1 VPGYWE
7 DRTTFTYDADGR
19 RTATVEARG
28 NVPGASP
35 ASYTTSVQYDA
46 DGRPVATTDP
56 LGRTSSTTYDAAG
69 RPVATVDT
77 SGGTTTTAYDAT
89 GLPTSVTAPDGAE
102 TAYGYDAAGRVAERV
117 DPLGRSTG
125 YAYDAVGR
133 VVAQTDPLGRV
144 TRTTYDA
151 AGNVA
156 TIVRPSGTQTTGDPD
171 DGTITFDH
179 DEAGRVTARSFS
191 DGTAAFGYEYSA
203 AGRLVTASRTAGGT
217 VTSATT
223 YGYDQLGRTLSAERT
238 GPGAVAAAYSYTAA
252 GRLAGAAWST
262 GQSVSY
268 SYNQVGQLVE
278 VVPEGPGG
286 LTPVNYAYDAAG
298 NRVATNMTGAPSSG
312 TQVVYDLAG
321 QVSTVK
327 HAVGAST
334 TLRYDL
340 VRDVRGNPT
349 LVTEQAD
356 GVVTRTAYEYD
367 GVGRLTAQCSPAIGS
382 SGGCAGLVP
391 GSWFSYDQMGN
402 RTSETVRSGFGQ
414 WAGVVRTDSVYDE
427 ADQLVSQS
435 VGAVQVASFGWS
447 PEGALVSSSSAA
459 GDRSWVSDL
468 SGELVSVVL
477 EDGRVVGFEHDAEGN
492 RVARSV
498 DGVVDASWAWDSTVA
513 AVPVRVGQSAPGGAV
528 VSWLPDVLS
537 GVGAP
542 LAQVPVS
549 GAGSWLLA
557 DPFSSVVASVPAG
570 SGVVAGSARF
580 DAFGVPVVP
589 ASGALV
595 GQGVGF
601 AGQYLDGVVGAYDM
615 RARDYVASWG
625 RFTSADP
632 VAVPVGMG
640 MVNGYGY
647 AFGNPLVLHDVT
659 GNWPSCDELWGLCDS
674 PTFFWNEVV
683 GFGQGAVGT
692 VDALVH
698 PLRTH
703 RLMVDACNA
712 GFDQWS
718 GGAGLTWEGGAQCVD
733 NLNPFAQIRRD
744 VSSSL
749 RSGCV
754 EESGQAFGRALF
766 GAAATAAP
774 FVKAAP
780 AAIDG
785 ARNGAGWWSKT
796 NTGPPA
802 ANTGR
807 VSGNVDGIPAVHWG
821 QQAKHLP
828 GHPEYIPGRS
838 QLTSN
843 PEALAQRAG
852 TGTPVG
858 NVLRGQPGFRERID
872 FGETIGTWISRDG
885 TSSTPTSVGVLHYR
899 ADGSVH
905 IIPGRPQ

>member
-1 VPGYWE
+1 M
-7 DRTTFTYDADGR
+7 
-19 RTATVEARG
+19 
-28 NVPGASP
+28 
-35 ASYTTSVQYDA
+35 QYDA

-133 VVAQTDPLGRV
+133 VVGQTDPLGRV

-223 YGYDQLGRTLSAERT
+223 YGYDQLGRTVSAERT
-238 GPGAVAAAYSYTAA
+238 GPGAVAAAYSYTSA

-286 LTPVNYAYDAAG
+286 LTPVSYAYDAAG

-477 EDGRVVGFEHDAEGN
+477 EDGRVVGFEHDGEGN

-513 AVPVRVGQSAPGGAV
+513 GVPVRVGQSAPGGAV

-542 LAQVPVS
+542 LAQVSVA

-659 GNWPSCDELWGLCDS
+659 GNWPDWVS
-674 PTFFWNEVV
+674 
-683 GFGQGAVGT
+683 
-692 VDALVH
+692 
-698 PLRTH
+698 
-703 RLMVDACNA
+703 
-712 GFDQWS
+712 
-718 GGAGLTWEGGAQCVD
+718 
-733 NLNPFAQIRRD
+733 D
-744 VSSSL
+744 V
-749 RSGCV
+749 
-754 EESGQAFGRALF
+754 
-766 GAAATAAP
+766 GAAAGGAWQGVGDVASAAWLWVVNP
-774 FVKAAP
+774 DAAT
-780 AAIDG
+780 IDLISGVGEAYDQGGVGLAVNQFNPVYGVLDSG
-785 ARNGAGWWSKT
+785 ARGWDLAQQGCVAESARAFTGATFSAAGTVAIAGGGASWVGRARPGPSPEISGAHNGNGWWNKTNANTTWIPPSGAG
-796 NTGPPA
+796 GVLPGLPA
-802 ANTGR
+802 SAPRPLGLGSTGR
-807 VSGNVDGIPAVHWG
+807 TVPGDLAEQLAMTEVRSAPGGTMLNMREPMGDPRWPVAGGWVKMSQRVNGIDIHYVRNTVTGAVDDFEFKNLFNPYTLV
-821 QQAKHLP
+821 Q
-828 GHPEYIPGRS
+828 PGRS
-838 QLTSN
+838 
-843 PEALAQRAG
+843 
-852 TGTPVG
+852 
-858 NVLRGQPGFRERID
+858 
-872 FGETIGTWISRDG
+872 
-885 TSSTPTSVGVLHYR
+885 
-899 ADGSVH
+899 
-905 IIPGRPQ
+905 IIQ